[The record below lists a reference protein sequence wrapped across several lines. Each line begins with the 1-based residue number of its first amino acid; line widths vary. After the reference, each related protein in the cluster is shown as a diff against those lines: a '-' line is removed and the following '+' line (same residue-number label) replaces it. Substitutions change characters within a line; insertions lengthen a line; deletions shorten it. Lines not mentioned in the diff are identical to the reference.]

1 MIHRQAMKII
11 SIVGMAGA
19 GKSTVARIF
28 QQNGFK
34 KIRFGDVTEEEV
46 RKRGFELNEKNEREV
61 REQLRSEQGM
71 AVYAKLNLPRIDD
84 ALKSSDV
91 VVDGL
96 YSWEEYT
103 LLKDSYGEDFKVV
116 AVFTSPA
123 TRHRR
128 LGIRINRPLMV
139 EEAATRDKAEIERLN
154 KGGPIAMADF
164 TILNESSLEAL
175 ENETRRVLMALK

>member
-1 MIHRQAMKII
+1 MKVI

-28 QQNGFK
+28 EENGFQ

-46 RKRGFELNEKNEREV
+46 RKRGFELNEKNERDV

-71 AVYAKLNLPRIDD
+71 AVYAKLNLPRIDY
-84 ALKSSDV
+84 AFKSSDV

-96 YSWEEYT
+96 YSWEEYI

-116 AVFTSPA
+116 AVYASPA

-128 LGIRINRPLMV
+128 LGIRIKRPLMV
-139 EEAATRDKAEIERLN
+139 EEAAGRDKAEIEKLN
-154 KGGPIAMADF
+154 KGGPITMADF
-164 TILNESSLEAL
+164 TIVNESSLEAL
-175 ENETRRVLMALK
+175 ESETRRVLMALR

>member
-116 AVFTSPA
+116 AVYTSPA

>member
-1 MIHRQAMKII
+1 MKVI

-71 AVYAKLNLPRIDD
+71 AVYAKLNLPKIDD

-103 LLKDSYGEDFKVV
+103 LLKDSYGDDFKVV
-116 AVFTSPA
+116 AVYTSPA
-123 TRHRR
+123 TRYGR

-154 KGGPIAMADF
+154 KGGPIAMANF

>member
-1 MIHRQAMKII
+1 MKVI

-28 QQNGFK
+28 EENGFQ

-46 RKRGFELNEKNEREV
+46 RKRGFELNEKNERDV

-71 AVYAKLNLPRIDD
+71 AVYAKLNLPRIDY

-96 YSWEEYT
+96 YSWEEYI

-116 AVFTSPA
+116 AVYTSPA

-128 LGIRINRPLMV
+128 LGIRIKRPLMV
-139 EEAATRDKAEIERLN
+139 EEAACRDKAEMEKLN

-175 ENETRRVLMALK
+175 ENETRRFLMALR